1 MFLATFVSMGTFIII
16 VAAAVL
22 LAAVAGIFAMAMKSA
37 RKDKEEA
44 LALIA
49 QTHQAA
55 LASLKE
61 NHQTAINSLKDGYE
75 RTLSELKSGHQ
86 REVDELKCSCDKALA
101 EMKSSNEKSVAEL
114 KKSHEV
120 ALSQQLE
127 TVKAQVT
134 AESEKM
140 LKAREEELEKRARQ
154 TFEAITGGLDKNI
167 KDMKDAF
174 EQNKKTHTET
184 SQSLKENLE
193 SAVRHLREQTLSIGS
208 KADNLADALRG
219 KNKTQG
225 NWGEIILDNLFT
237 NEGMREGRD
246 YDKEETLRDEQGN
259 IVLNEDSSK
268 RMRPD
273 YILHYPDGNDVIID
287 SKVVLTAADDY
298 FRATDEASKAD
309 AMARNL
315 SAIKEQVKNL
325 SKKDYSRYLTPG
337 RRMLDYVIM
346 FVPVYSALRLAYES
360 DRNLWHDAYKQG
372 VLITTEETLM
382 PFLRM
387 IRIAWTSHEQVAN
400 QQQIISTAETIL
412 ARVSDFCTAHAKM
425 GKKLE
430 EAMDQFEACDKKI
443 RDRGQSIVGAA
454 NKLIQLGV
462 PRNAKKLLPAEI
474 GMEEVEE

>member
-1 MFLATFVSMGTFIII
+1 MFLAIFVSMGTLITI

-22 LAAVAGIFAMAMKSA
+22 FAAVAGIFAMAMKSA
-37 RKDKEEA
+37 RKEKEEA
-44 LALIA
+44 LALLS
-49 QTHQAA
+49 QTHQAT
-55 LASLKE
+55 LDSLKE
-61 NHQTAINSLKDGYE
+61 GYE
-75 RTLSELKSGHQ
+75 RTLSELKAGHR
-86 REVDELKCSCDKALA
+86 REMD
-101 EMKSSNEKSVAEL
+101 EL
-114 KKSHEV
+114 KKSHET
-120 ALSQQLE
+120 ALFQQLE

-134 AESEKM
+134 AQSEKM

-154 TFEAITGGLDKNI
+154 TFESITGGLDKNI
-167 KDMKDAF
+167 KDMKEAF

-193 SAVRHLREQTLSIGS
+193 SAVKHLREQTLSIGS
-208 KADNLADALRG
+208 KADSLADALRG

-298 FRATDEASKAD
+298 FRATDEASKTD

-315 SAIKEQVKNL
+315 SAIKDQVKNL
-325 SKKDYSRYLTPG
+325 AKKDYSRYLTPG
-337 RRMLDYVIM
+337 RKMLDYVIM
-346 FVPVYSALRLAYES
+346 FVPVYSALRLAYEA

-412 ARVSDFCTAHAKM
+412 ARVSDFCSAHAKM

-430 EAMDQFEACDKKI
+430 EAMDQYEACDKKI

-462 PRNAKKLLPAEI
+462 PRNSKKLLPAEI
-474 GMEEVEE
+474 GMEEDD

>member
-1 MFLATFVSMGTFIII
+1 MGTLIII
-16 VAAAVL
+16 VAVAVL
-22 LAAVAGIFAMAMKSA
+22 LTAMAGISAVALKSV
-37 RKDKEEA
+37 KQEKEQA
-44 LALIA
+44 LALLRE
-49 QTHQAA
+49 THEATVLGLKSSHESA
-55 LASLKE
+55 LS
-61 NHQTAINSLKDGYE
+61 SLKDGYE
-75 RTLSELKSGHQ
+75 RTISELKHTHQ
-86 REVDELKCSCDKALA
+86 LALT
-101 EMKSSNEKSVAEL
+101 
-114 KKSHEV
+114 
-120 ALSQQLE
+120 QQLE

-140 LKAREEELEKRARQ
+140 LKAREEELERRAKQ
-154 TFEAITGGLDKNI
+154 TFEAITGGLDKDI
-167 KDMKDAF
+167 KDMKEAF
-174 EQNKKTHTET
+174 EQNRKTHTET
-184 SQSLKENLE
+184 SQSLKDNLE
-193 SAVRHLREQTLSIGS
+193 TAVRHLREQTMSIGD
-208 KADNLADALRG
+208 KADSLADALRG

-246 YDKEETLRDEQGN
+246 YDKEETLRDERGN
-259 IVLNEDSSK
+259 VITNEDTSK

-273 YILHYPDGNDVIID
+273 YILHYPDGNDVVID

-298 FRATDEASKAD
+298 FRATDDAAKAD

-315 SAIKEQVKNL
+315 ASIKDQVRNL

-337 RRMLDYVIM
+337 HKMLDYTIM
-346 FVPVYSALRLAYES
+346 FVPVYSALRLAYEA

-400 QQQIISTAETIL
+400 HQQIISTAETIL

-430 EAMDQFEACDKKI
+430 EALEQYEACDKKI

-462 PRNAKKLLPAEI
+462 PRNAKKLLPTEI
-474 GMEEVEE
+474 GMEEAD

>member
-1 MFLATFVSMGTFIII
+1 MRLATFAGMGTLIII
-16 VAAAVL
+16 IAAAVL
-22 LAAVAGIFAMAMKSA
+22 LAAVAFIFAMALKSA
-37 RKDKEEA
+37 RSEKEQA
-44 LALIA
+44 L
-49 QTHQAA
+49 QM
-55 LASLKE
+55 LKE
-61 NHQTAINSLKDGYE
+61 NHEAALAGIKDGYE
-75 RTLSELKSGHQ
+75 MMLQELRAGHGREVAELKAGH
-86 REVDELKCSCDKALA
+86 EKALA
-101 EMKSSNEKSVAEL
+101 ELKTGYEKSIAEL

-120 ALSQQLE
+120 ALAQQLE

-140 LKAREEELEKRARQ
+140 LKAREEELERRAKQ

-167 KDMKDAF
+167 KDMKEAF
-174 EQNKKTHTET
+174 EQNRKTHTET

-193 SAVRHLREQTLSIGS
+193 SAVKHLREQTLSIGD
-208 KADNLADALRG
+208 KADSLADALRG

-246 YDKEETLRDEQGN
+246 YDKEETLRDDKGN
-259 IVLNEDSSK
+259 VIMNEDTSK

-273 YILHYPDGNDVIID
+273 YILHYPDGNDVVID

-298 FRATDEASKAD
+298 YRATDEAAKAD

-315 SAIKEQVKNL
+315 AAIKEQVKNL
-325 SKKDYSRYLTPG
+325 SKKDYSRYINPG
-337 RRMLDYVIM
+337 HKMLDYVIM
-346 FVPVYSALRLAYES
+346 FVPVYSALRLAYEA
-360 DRNLWHDAYKQG
+360 DRNLWHDAYRQG

-400 QQQIISTAETIL
+400 QQQIIATAETIL
-412 ARVSDFCTAHAKM
+412 ARVSDFCAAHAKM

-430 EAMDQFEACDKKI
+430 EAMDQYEACDKKI

-462 PRNAKKLLPAEI
+462 PRNAKKTLPAEI
-474 GMEEVEE
+474 GMDKVDE

>member
-1 MFLATFVSMGTFIII
+1 MTGTLIII

-22 LAAVAGIFAMAMKSA
+22 LAAVAFIFAMALKSA
-37 RKDKEEA
+37 RNEKEQA
-44 LALIA
+44 LAMLKASHEVTMEGLKFSHEANI
-49 QTHQAA
+49 
-55 LASLKE
+55 ASLK
-61 NHQTAINSLKDGYE
+61 AGYE
-75 RTLSELKSGHQ
+75 MTLAELRNGHQ
-86 REVDELKCSCDKALA
+86 REVSELKASSDKALA
-101 EMKSSNEKSVAEL
+101 EL
-114 KKSHEV
+114 KKTYDESM
-120 ALSQQLE
+120 AQQLE

-140 LKAREEELEKRARQ
+140 LKAREEELEKRAKQ

-167 KDMKDAF
+167 KDMKEAF
-174 EQNKKTHTET
+174 ELHRKTHTET

-193 SAVRHLREQTLSIGS
+193 NAVKHLREQTLSIGD
-208 KADNLADALRG
+208 KADSLADALRG

-246 YDKEETLRDEQGN
+246 YDKEETLRDEHGN
-259 IVLNEDSSK
+259 IVMNEDTSK

-273 YILHYPDGNDVIID
+273 YILHYPDGNDVIVD

-298 FRATDEASKAD
+298 FRATDETAKAD

-315 SAIKEQVKNL
+315 AAIKDQVKNL
-325 SKKDYSRYLTPG
+325 AKKDYSRYLNPG
-337 RRMLDYVIM
+337 HKMLDYVIM
-346 FVPVYSALRLAYES
+346 FVPVYSALRLAYEA
-360 DRNLWHDAYKQG
+360 DRNLWHDAYRQG

-400 QQQIISTAETIL
+400 QQQIVATAETIL

-430 EAMDQFEACDKKI
+430 EAMDQYEACDKKI
-443 RDRGQSIVGAA
+443 RERGQSIVGAA
-454 NKLIQLGV
+454 NKLIALGV
-462 PRNAKKLLPAEI
+462 PSNAKKILPAEI
-474 GMEEVEE
+474 GMEEVE

>member
-1 MFLATFVSMGTFIII
+1 MRLATFAGMGTLIII
-16 VAAAVL
+16 IAAAVL
-22 LAAVAGIFAMAMKSA
+22 LAAVAFIFAMALKSA
-37 RKDKEEA
+37 RNGKEQA
-44 LALIA
+44 L
-49 QTHQAA
+49 QM
-55 LASLKE
+55 LKE
-61 NHQTAINSLKDGYE
+61 NHEAALAGIKDGYE
-75 RTLSELKSGHQ
+75 MTLQELRTGHGREVAELKAGH
-86 REVDELKCSCDKALA
+86 EKALA
-101 EMKSSNEKSVAEL
+101 ELKTGYEKSIAEL

-120 ALSQQLE
+120 ALAQQLE

-140 LKAREEELEKRARQ
+140 LKAREEELERRAKQ

-167 KDMKDAF
+167 KDMKEAF
-174 EQNKKTHTET
+174 EQNRKTHTET

-193 SAVRHLREQTLSIGS
+193 TAVKHLREQTLSIGD
-208 KADNLADALRG
+208 KADSLADALRG
-219 KNKTQG
+219 KYKTQG

-246 YDKEETLRDEQGN
+246 YDKEETLRDDKGN
-259 IVLNEDSSK
+259 VIMNEDTSK

-273 YILHYPDGNDVIID
+273 YILHYPDGNDVVID

-298 FRATDEASKAD
+298 YRATDEAAKAD

-315 SAIKEQVKNL
+315 AAIKEQVKNL
-325 SKKDYSRYLTPG
+325 SKKDYSRYINPG
-337 RRMLDYVIM
+337 HKMLDYVIM
-346 FVPVYSALRLAYES
+346 FVPVYSALRLAYEA
-360 DRNLWHDAYKQG
+360 DRNLWHDAYRQG

-400 QQQIISTAETIL
+400 QQQIIATAETIL
-412 ARVSDFCTAHAKM
+412 ARVSDFCAAHAKM

-430 EAMDQFEACDKKI
+430 EAMDQYEACDKKI

-462 PRNAKKLLPAEI
+462 PRNAKKTLPAEI
-474 GMEEVEE
+474 GMDEVDE

>member
-1 MFLATFVSMGTFIII
+1 MRLATFAGMGTLIII
-16 VAAAVL
+16 IAAAVL
-22 LAAVAGIFAMAMKSA
+22 LAAVAFIFAMALKSS
-37 RKDKEEA
+37 RVEKEQA
-44 LALIA
+44 L
-49 QTHQAA
+49 QM
-55 LASLKE
+55 LKE
-61 NHQTAINSLKDGYE
+61 NHEAALAGVKEGYE
-75 RTLSELKSGHQ
+75 MTLQELRTGHGREVAELKAGH
-86 REVDELKCSCDKALA
+86 EKALA
-101 EMKSSNEKSVAEL
+101 ELKTGYEKSIAEL

-120 ALSQQLE
+120 ALAQQLE

-140 LKAREEELEKRARQ
+140 LKAREEELERRAKQ

-167 KDMKDAF
+167 KDMKEAF
-174 EQNKKTHTET
+174 EQNRKTHTET

-193 SAVRHLREQTLSIGS
+193 NAVKHLREQTLSIGD
-208 KADNLADALRG
+208 KADSLADALRG

-246 YDKEETLRDEQGN
+246 YDKEETLRDEKGN
-259 IVLNEDSSK
+259 VIMNEDTSK

-298 FRATDEASKAD
+298 YRATDEAAKAD

-315 SAIKEQVKNL
+315 AAIKEQVKNL
-325 SKKDYSRYLTPG
+325 SKKDYSRYINPG
-337 RRMLDYVIM
+337 HKMLDYVIM
-346 FVPVYSALRLAYES
+346 FVPVYSALRLAYEA
-360 DRNLWHDAYKQG
+360 DRNLWHDAYRQG

-400 QQQIISTAETIL
+400 QQQIIATAETIL
-412 ARVSDFCTAHAKM
+412 ARVSDFCAAHAKM

-430 EAMDQFEACDKKI
+430 EAMDQYEACDKKI

-462 PRNAKKLLPAEI
+462 PRNAKKILPAEI
-474 GMEEVEE
+474 GMEEVDE

>member
-1 MFLATFVSMGTFIII
+1 MTGTLITIG
-16 VAAAVL
+16 AAAVL
-22 LAAVAGIFAMAMKSA
+22 LVAVAFIFSMALKSA
-37 RKDKEEA
+37 RSEKEQA
-44 LALIA
+44 LAL
-49 QTHQAA
+49 
-55 LASLKE
+55 LRDS
-61 NHQTAINSLKDGYE
+61 YE
-75 RTLSELKSGHQ
+75 RTLTELKDSHAREVSELKNSY
-86 REVDELKCSCDKALA
+86 
-101 EMKSSNEKSVAEL
+101 EKSIAEQ
-114 KKSHEV
+114 KKSHEDTL
-120 ALSQQLE
+120 AQQLE

-167 KDMKDAF
+167 KDMKEAF
-174 EQNKKTHTET
+174 ELNRKTHTET
-184 SQSLKENLE
+184 SLSLKENLE
-193 SAVRHLREQTLSIGS
+193 SAVKHLREQTLSIGD
-208 KADNLADALRG
+208 KADSLADALRG
-219 KNKTQG
+219 RNKTQG

-246 YDKEETLRDEQGN
+246 YDKEETLRDEHGQ
-259 IVLNEDSSK
+259 IVMNEDTSK

-273 YILHYPDGNDVIID
+273 YILHYPDGNDVIVD

-298 FRATDEASKAD
+298 FRATDEATKAD

-315 SAIKEQVKNL
+315 AAIKDQVKNL
-325 SKKDYSRYLTPG
+325 AKKDYSRYLNPG
-337 RRMLDYVIM
+337 HKMLDYVIM
-346 FVPVYSALRLAYES
+346 FVPVYSALRLAYEA
-360 DRNLWHDAYKQG
+360 DRNLWHDAYRQG

-430 EAMDQFEACDKKI
+430 EAMDQYEACDKKI

-474 GMEEVEE
+474 GMEEIEQDV

>member
-1 MFLATFVSMGTFIII
+1 MSPFAIFVLMTGTLIAIG
-16 VAAAVL
+16 AAAVL
-22 LAAVAGIFAMAMKSA
+22 LVAVAFIFSMALKSA
-37 RKDKEEA
+37 RSEKEQA
-44 LALIA
+44 LAL
-49 QTHQAA
+49 
-55 LASLKE
+55 LRDS
-61 NHQTAINSLKDGYE
+61 YE
-75 RTLSELKSGHQ
+75 RTLTELKDSHAREVSELKNSY
-86 REVDELKCSCDKALA
+86 
-101 EMKSSNEKSVAEL
+101 EKSIAEQ
-114 KKSHEV
+114 KKSHEDTL
-120 ALSQQLE
+120 AQQLE

-167 KDMKDAF
+167 KDMKEAF
-174 EQNKKTHTET
+174 ELNRKTHTET

-193 SAVRHLREQTLSIGS
+193 SAVKHLREQTLSIGD
-208 KADNLADALRG
+208 KADSLADALRG
-219 KNKTQG
+219 RNKTQG

-246 YDKEETLRDEQGN
+246 YDKEETLRDEHGQ
-259 IVLNEDSSK
+259 IVMNEDTSK

-273 YILHYPDGNDVIID
+273 YILHYPDGNDVIVD

-298 FRATDEASKAD
+298 FRATDEATKAD

-315 SAIKEQVKNL
+315 AAIKDQVKNL
-325 SKKDYSRYLTPG
+325 AKKDYSRYLNPG
-337 RRMLDYVIM
+337 HKMLDYVIM
-346 FVPVYSALRLAYES
+346 FVPVYSALRLAYEA
-360 DRNLWHDAYKQG
+360 DRNLWHDAYRQG

-430 EAMDQFEACDKKI
+430 EAMDQYEACDKKI

-474 GMEEVEE
+474 GMEEIEQDV

>member
-1 MFLATFVSMGTFIII
+1 MLFEKSINLATFAGMGTLITI

-22 LAAVAGIFAMAMKSA
+22 LAAVAGIFAMALKSA
-37 RKDKEEA
+37 RQEKEEA
-44 LALIA
+44 LALLS
-49 QTHQAA
+49 QTHQSV
-55 LASLKE
+55 LEGLKG
-61 NHQTAINSLKDGYE
+61 NHRTAINSLKEGYE
-75 RTLSELKSGHQ
+75 RTLCELKVGHQ
-86 REVDELKCSCDKALA
+86 REMD
-101 EMKSSNEKSVAEL
+101 EL
-114 KKSHEV
+114 KKSHET
-120 ALSQQLE
+120 ALTRQLE
-127 TVKAQVT
+127 TVKAQVA

-167 KDMKDAF
+167 KDMKEAF

-193 SAVRHLREQTLSIGS
+193 SAVKHLREQTLSIGS
-208 KADNLADALRG
+208 KADSLADALRG
-219 KNKTQG
+219 RNKTQG

-246 YDKEETLRDEQGN
+246 YDKEETLRDEHGN
-259 IVLNEDSSK
+259 VVLNEDSSK

-298 FRATDEASKAD
+298 FRATDDVSKAD
-309 AMARNL
+309 AMTRNL
-315 SAIKEQVKNL
+315 AAIKDQVKNL
-325 SKKDYSRYLTPG
+325 SRKDYSRYLNPG
-337 RRMLDYVIM
+337 RKMLDYVIM
-346 FVPVYSALRLAYES
+346 FVPVYSALRLAYEA
-360 DRNLWHDAYKQG
+360 DRNLWQDAYRQG

-430 EAMDQFEACDKKI
+430 EAMDQYEACDKKI

-474 GMEEVEE
+474 GMEEVEDAD

>member
-1 MFLATFVSMGTFIII
+1 MRLATFAGMGTLIII
-16 VAAAVL
+16 IAAAVL
-22 LAAVAGIFAMAMKSA
+22 LAAVAFIFAMALKSA
-37 RKDKEEA
+37 RSEKEQA
-44 LALIA
+44 L
-49 QTHQAA
+49 QM
-55 LASLKE
+55 LKE
-61 NHQTAINSLKDGYE
+61 NHEAALAGIKDGYE
-75 RTLSELKSGHQ
+75 MTLQELRAGHGREVAELKAGH
-86 REVDELKCSCDKALA
+86 EKALA
-101 EMKSSNEKSVAEL
+101 ELKTGYEKSIAEL

-120 ALSQQLE
+120 ALAQQLE

-140 LKAREEELEKRARQ
+140 LKAREEELERRAKQ

-167 KDMKDAF
+167 KDMKEAF
-174 EQNKKTHTET
+174 EQNRKTHTET

-193 SAVRHLREQTLSIGS
+193 TAVKHLREQTLSIGD
-208 KADNLADALRG
+208 KADSLADALRG

-246 YDKEETLRDEQGN
+246 YDKEETLRDDKGN
-259 IVLNEDSSK
+259 VIMNEDTSK

-273 YILHYPDGNDVIID
+273 YILHYPDGNDVVID

-298 FRATDEASKAD
+298 YRATDEAAKAD

-315 SAIKEQVKNL
+315 AAIKEQVKNL
-325 SKKDYSRYLTPG
+325 SKKDYSRYINPG
-337 RRMLDYVIM
+337 HKMLDYVIM
-346 FVPVYSALRLAYES
+346 FVPVYSALRLAYEA
-360 DRNLWHDAYKQG
+360 DRNLWHDAYRQG

-400 QQQIISTAETIL
+400 QQQIIATAETIL
-412 ARVSDFCTAHAKM
+412 ARVSDFCAAHAKM

-430 EAMDQFEACDKKI
+430 EAMDQYEACDKKI

-462 PRNAKKLLPAEI
+462 PRNAKKTLPAEI
-474 GMEEVEE
+474 GMDEVDE